1 MITIWDYADTEL
13 PCTDNTRSKHMKDMG
28 QKGWELVS
36 VSANP
41 ATGSH
46 VYFWKRPIIERKNL
60 AALNTNLGIA
70 NTTQEYTQSA
80 RSEVKLDRLSE
91 NHKDNFA
98 GKRSVSNYRKFP
110 DPQILM
116 VVKYRPKEGCFNEF
130 RDELYKRDYP
140 NCIARHMGF
149 NKQKEFVCVS
159 LIESIDAALDLE
171 GVGTNWL
178 DSVEH
183 LLIKYPNGSRTESF
197 SGPVLA
203 WHPNLENLIAFD
215 KDPKV
220 FSVFIVE
227 LKQGAFEK
235 NKEII
240 LNPPTT
246 PRNLFKCVAQYK
258 DTDDTYIQ
266 VSLDTSIGQ
275 TCAEDYSDNSN
286 DHLTGPMIAQA
297 GKREFFCDQEDFVWF
312 NKKYI

>member
-1 MITIWDYADTEL
+1 MITFWDYADTEL
-13 PCTDNTRSKHMKDMG
+13 PSTDTMRSKHMKDMG

-36 VSANP
+36 VSANL
-41 ATGSH
+41 ANGSH
-46 VYFWKRPIIERKNL
+46 VYFWKRLITEGKNSVTP
-60 AALNTNLGIA
+60 NDGPEIKSPTN
-70 NTTQEYTQSA
+70 EYPQPDLKD
-80 RSEVKLDRLSE
+80 VKLDRLSE

-98 GKRSVSNYRKFP
+98 GNRSVPNYRKFP

-149 NKQKEFVCVS
+149 NKHKEFVCVS

-197 SGPVLA
+197 SGPVLT

-215 KDPKV
+215 KDPKI
-220 FSVFIVE
+220 FSVFIVD

-286 DHLTGPMIAQA
+286 DHLAGPMK
-297 GKREFFCDQEDFVWF
+297 KRVFL
-312 NKKYI
+312 